1 MSHVNN
7 VPEGLPSSRTLVRS
21 TLIAVGVAAVLLVGV
36 VLPAE
41 YGVDPVGVGRI
52 LGLTEMGEIK
62 MALAREADAA
72 AAAERVAVTSSTRTA
87 PTPSASGVDSAVPA
101 TVGASDSVRRDSV
114 QVVLAPGEGREIKLV
129 MLRGSAVRYAWSS
142 DAGGVNYETHGDTLN
157 APAGVFHSYNKGR
170 GARADS
176 GRFVAVFDG
185 QHGWYWRNRN
195 SGPVTVTLRME
206 GVYSE
211 IKRLP

>member
-21 TLIAVGVAAVLLVGV
+21 TLIALAVAAVLLVSV

-41 YGVDPVGVGRI
+41 YGVDPIGVGRV
-52 LGLTEMGEIK
+52 LGLTEMGRIK
-62 MALAREADAA
+62 MQLAREADAA
-72 AAAERVAVTSSTRTA
+72 TAAERAAAAPSTSSAPAPIVDSTA
-87 PTPSASGVDSAVPA
+87 PAAGVAADSI
-101 TVGASDSVRRDSV
+101 RRDSV
-114 QVVLAPGEGREIKLV
+114 QVVLAPDQGREVKLV
-129 MLRGSAVRYAWSS
+129 MRRGSAVRYAWSS
-142 DAGGVNYETHGDTLN
+142 DAGGVNFETHGDTLN
-157 APAGVFHSYNKGR
+157 APAGVFHSYGKGR
-170 GARADS
+170 GVRADS